1 MDSSPSILSNRAQL
15 QPAATRRIPLAEG
28 LLLFL
33 AGATVFSLGFFPIRD
48 GGDQWWHL
56 KTGKY
61 LLEVEFDFPEED
73 VFSWT
78 SKGHHWANHEWLAD
92 TLMYLGYE
100 TFGLKGLIALKALV
114 LMGAFF
120 LVAWAIWRRTGSGL
134 WAASGMALA
143 GWASQYS
150 MHLRPPVITYFMMAA
165 YLHLLFNL
173 RKGKWTMVTQI
184 VSFPFM
190 ILWINLHGG
199 AILGLILSGM
209 YFAPALAVTLVQRY
223 QAGRWDTVENTPALA
238 RRFGLHLFIGFIA
251 SLCNPFTYHI
261 HLLTL
266 KVMGNKELLRFVSE
280 LQPPD
285 FRYTTGYNLLLALLA
300 ISVLLSIRRF
310 RFSIAMTTDCLIVL
324 FLLHQSLHHVRHL
337 PLFSIAAAPVVFEWL
352 AGWHR
357 NLSRNP
363 RLGFRRFARSVLIGV
378 GLTTALGCFGLIGFR
393 WQNFMRFMFTGPGYV
408 RAGIPIEAAE
418 FIKRHPFQGRMYN
431 PINFSGYLIWAL
443 SPERHQTFTDSRF
456 DIFGSDVMIDCLAIE
471 AANVLDPN
479 DYALSREQQEEIQK
493 KIESGQALPY
503 WRQAL
508 DRYNI
513 RFMILG
519 TDSRLHETLSAH
531 PDQGWALVYQDPG
544 YAIYVRESEENR
556 ELIESAREMYE
567 LFRPAH
573 FSRP

>member
-1 MDSSPSILSNRAQL
+1 MDSPPNAGSNVAQP
-15 QPAATRRIPLAEG
+15 QPAAARRILPAEG
-28 LLLFL
+28 LLLVL
-33 AGATVFSLGFFPIRD
+33 AAVTIFSLGFFPIRD

-61 LLEVEFDFPEED
+61 LLDVKFNFPEED

-78 SKGHHWANHEWLAD
+78 SKGHPWANHEWLAD

-100 TFGLKGLIALKALV
+100 AFGLKGLIALKALV
-114 LMGAFF
+114 LMGAFL
-120 LVAWAIWRRTGSGL
+120 LVAGLIWRRTGSTL
-134 WAASGMALA
+134 WAAAGMAAA

-173 RKGKWTMVTQI
+173 RKGKWTTATQI
-184 VSFPFM
+184 ASFPFM
-190 ILWINLHGG
+190 ALWINLHGG
-199 AILGLILSGM
+199 AILGLVLTGLH
-209 YFAPALAVTLVQRY
+209 FAPTLAVAMLHRFKPSLC
-223 QAGRWDTVENTPALA
+223 NTGEDAPALA
-238 RRFGLHLFIGFIA
+238 RRYGLHLAIVLAA

-285 FRYTTGYNLLLALLA
+285 FRFTTGYNLLLALLA

-310 RFSIAMTTDCLIVL
+310 RFSIAMAADCLMAL
-324 FLLHQSLHHVRHL
+324 FFLHQSIHHVRHL
-337 PLFSIAAAPVVFEWL
+337 PLFSIAAAPMVFQLL
-352 AGWHR
+352 AGWQR
-357 NLSRNP
+357 NLTQGSSLRVKQA
-363 RLGFRRFARSVLIGV
+363 ARGVLMGIA
-378 GLTTALGCFGLIGFR
+378 LATALGCLGLTGFR

-443 SPERHQTFTDSRF
+443 SPEYHQTFTDSRF
-456 DIFGSDVMIDCLAIE
+456 DIFGSEVMIDCLAIE

-479 DYALSREQQEEIQK
+479 DYGLPREQQEEIQK
-493 KIESGQALPY
+493 KIETGQALPY

-508 DRYNI
+508 DRYDI
-513 RFMILG
+513 QFMILG
-519 TDSRLHETLSAH
+519 ADSRLHETLSAH

-544 YAIYVRESEENR
+544 YAIHVRESEENR
-556 ELIESAREMYE
+556 ALIQSAREMYE
-567 LFRPAH
+567 TIRAAQ
-573 FSRP
+573 SKGQ